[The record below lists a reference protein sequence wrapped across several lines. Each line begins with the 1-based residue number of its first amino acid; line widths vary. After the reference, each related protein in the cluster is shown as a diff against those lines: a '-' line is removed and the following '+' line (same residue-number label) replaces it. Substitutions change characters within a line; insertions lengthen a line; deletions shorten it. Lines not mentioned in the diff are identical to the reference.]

1 MGYYINLSS
10 HSWLRLYQLSSVT
23 ISKLIAKF
31 GDISQIEN
39 VIYHLRDQLDMPHGK
54 LTWECIKIL
63 RVFVI

>member
-1 MGYYINLSS
+1 MGYYINLS
-10 HSWLRLYQLSSVT
+10 WFRLYQLSSVT

-54 LTWECIKIL
+54 HL
-63 RVFVI
+63 RVY